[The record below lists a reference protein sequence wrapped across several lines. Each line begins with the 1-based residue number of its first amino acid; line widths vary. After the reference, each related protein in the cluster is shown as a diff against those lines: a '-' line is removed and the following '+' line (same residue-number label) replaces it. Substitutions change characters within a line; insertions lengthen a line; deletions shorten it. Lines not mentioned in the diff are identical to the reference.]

1 MSQPPIE
8 HILEAALLAAGRP
21 LSLDKMRELFDEGL
35 QPGNEDLRKALGKL
49 TKHYSSRAIELRE
62 VASGWRLQVR
72 EAYTPWVSRLWEERP
87 QRYSRALL
95 ETLALVAYRQ
105 PITRGEIEDIRGV
118 AVSSQIVK
126 TLLEREWVRIVGH
139 RDVPGR
145 PAMYATTRQFLDYF
159 NLRSLN
165 ELPPLAAV
173 RDLDELAAGLPLQD
187 EGVDA
192 AADVDTPWMPVE
204 PLKPLEPGQG
214 ESGFHHLLDEL
225 NAMEANLK
233 SDFDDMPVS
242 DMPVS
247 DMPVADMPVSDMPI
261 RSASGAPADD
271 ADTSDE

>member
-8 HILEAALLAAGRP
+8 HIVEAALLAAGRP
-21 LSLDKMRELFDEGL
+21 LSVEKLRELFDEDAL
-35 QPGNEDLRKALGKL
+35 PGFEDIRKALEKL
-49 TKHYSSRAIELRE
+49 SASYQGRAIELRE

-72 EAYTPWVSRLWEERP
+72 EQYGPWVARLWEERP

-95 ETLALVAYRQ
+95 ETLSLIAYRQ

-118 AVSSQIVK
+118 AVSTQIVK
-126 TLLEREWVRIVGH
+126 TLLDREWVRVVGH

-173 RDLDELAAGLPLQD
+173 RDLDELDMAPELALQSPEEADAQARDGEAAG
-187 EGVDA
+187 DA
-192 AADVDTPWMPVE
+192 PWLPVE
-204 PLKPLEPGQG
+204 PLKPLDSEEGQ
-214 ESGFHHLLDEL
+214 SGFRNLLDEL

-242 DMPVS
+242 DEPAS
-247 DMPVADMPVSDMPI
+247 ETPSLDDQ
-261 RSASGAPADD
+261 SAVDD
-271 ADTSDE
+271 SDEGQRS